1 MIDATPMLVFTPAV
15 SELYNVTVTCTIHP
29 DSTADQCVVM
39 AMADGIMTRT
49 GKINKI
55 IHICTLIMHAYI
67 CTYVL
72 CATVRSYVY
81 AHAYIR
87 TYKLSALSQSI

>member
-1 MIDATPMLVFTPAV
+1 MVVPSVIDATPMLVFTPAV

-29 DSTADQCVVM
+29 DSTANQCVVM

-49 GKINKI
+49 GKIDKI
-55 IHICTLIMHAYI
+55 IHIRTLIIHAYV

-72 CATVRSYVY
+72 CATVSTYVH
-81 AHAYIR
+81 AHTYIR
-87 TYKLSALSQSI
+87 T